1 MLALAP
7 VTHETLTGRG
17 HVMSMDLGFR
27 LVCVCVC
34 VLGLPLGLG
43 DFSLWDSVSWR
54 APHVNRSASWNLE
67 SRLG

>member
-34 VLGLPLGLG
+34 VGAPFGLRGFFAVGQRVMACSPC
-43 DFSLWDSVSWR
+43 
-54 APHVNRSASWNLE
+54 E
-67 SRLG
+67 